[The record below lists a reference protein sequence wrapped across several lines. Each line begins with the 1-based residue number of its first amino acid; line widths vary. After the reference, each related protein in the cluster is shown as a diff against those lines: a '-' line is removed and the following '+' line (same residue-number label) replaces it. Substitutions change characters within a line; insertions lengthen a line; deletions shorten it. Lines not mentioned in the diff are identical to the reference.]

1 MFSTDTGMET
11 RIGKCGILNINRW
24 KVVRCEG
31 TKLPNNEVMKEVE
44 KDGCTYLDKVE
55 LDKIKEFFN

>member
-1 MFSTDTGMET
+1 MFSTDTGMES
-11 RIGKCGILNINRW
+11 RIGKCGILNINRG

-44 KDGCTYLDKVE
+44 KEGCTYLDKVE
-55 LDKIKEFFN
+55 VDKIKEFFN

>member
-1 MFSTDTGMET
+1 MFSTDTGMEP
-11 RIGKCGILNINRW
+11 RIGKCGIFNINRG

-44 KDGCTYLDKVE
+44 KEGCTYLDKVE